1 MAVRQEPS
9 SPDPHEHVIDV
20 QVQRVFVRR
29 SPRYGRILGAGI
41 TVGLVIAAALT
52 TFGAVSGD
60 DTRRGGISR
69 PEEAHPTQSRALR
82 ETAHSATA
90 DAATDKS
97 VFLQQGV
104 ERAEGSALFVVS
116 VR

>member
-60 DTRRGGISR
+60 GVASLLCAGLLLAVLLRAGSCSLRSLISR
-69 PEEAHPTQSRALR
+69 C
-82 ETAHSATA
+82 
-90 DAATDKS
+90 D
-97 VFLQQGV
+97 
-104 ERAEGSALFVVS
+104 ERTG
-116 VR
+116 RCQ